1 MSRHEN
7 LDQLFDSVIGQV
19 QARFPLDAVTLPPEL
34 AEPSAFLKV
43 LTAKHYN
50 WNAERFRK
58 LFGMR
63 FTVKLPPLD
72 QLNTIFYPEPVYD
85 TPIFLFFCLVTRRK
99 LIAHLNVYCPF
110 DDPEYRAIH
119 VDPLTEI
126 LGKYPSFECA
136 DRYPEWMQKN
146 RKDCTIY
153 GMFTRDRLEDLSSCT
168 FEYLDHY
175 LRTASEAQPV
185 TDPARLQAIAS
196 FHDEFVED
204 IRTQD
209 KAQGMIAKMIGKEK
223 ARRIF
228 YEITT

>member
-1 MSRHEN
+1 
-7 LDQLFDSVIGQV
+7 LDQLFESVIDRV
-19 QARFPLDAVTLPPEL
+19 QRRFPLEAVPLPPEL
-34 AEPSAFLKV
+34 AEPKSFLKV

-50 WNAERFRK
+50 WRADKFRK

-72 QLNTIFYPEPVYD
+72 QLNTIFYPEPIYD

-110 DDPEYRAIH
+110 NDEAYRAIH

-126 LGKYPSFECA
+126 LAKYPSFECA

-146 RKDCTIY
+146 RQDCTIY
-153 GMFTRDRLEDLSSCT
+153 GLFTRDRLEDLSNCA
-168 FEYLDHY
+168 FDFLDQY
-175 LRTASEAQPV
+175 LRTASEARPV
-185 TDPARLQAIAS
+185 ENVARLQTIER
-196 FHDEFVED
+196 FHDQFIED

>member
-1 MSRHEN
+1 
-7 LDQLFDSVIGQV
+7 LDQLFDSVIDKV
-19 QARFPLDAVTLPPEL
+19 RARFPLDTVLLPPEL
-34 AEPSAFLKV
+34 AEPKSFLKV

-50 WNAERFRK
+50 WRAEKFRK

-72 QLNTIFYPEPVYD
+72 QLNTIFYPETVYD
-85 TPIFLFFCLVTRRK
+85 SPIFLFFCLVTRRK

-110 DDPEYRAIH
+110 NDEAYRAVH

-126 LGKYPSFECA
+126 LTRYPSFECP
-136 DRYPEWMQKN
+136 DRYPEWMQKY
-146 RKDCTIY
+146 RQDCTIY
-153 GMFTRDRLEDLSSCT
+153 GMFARDRLDDLSHCA
-168 FEYLDHY
+168 FDFLEHY
-175 LRTASEAQPV
+175 LQTIGDAVPVENAS
-185 TDPARLQAIAS
+185 RLQTIER
-196 FHDEFVED
+196 FHDRFIED